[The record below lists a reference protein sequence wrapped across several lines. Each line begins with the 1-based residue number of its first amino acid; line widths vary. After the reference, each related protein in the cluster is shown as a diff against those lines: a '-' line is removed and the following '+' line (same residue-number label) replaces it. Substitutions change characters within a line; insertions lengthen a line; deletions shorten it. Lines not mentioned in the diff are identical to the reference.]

1 MTYGLHMGLDWLLEK
16 YLRYTAYANIESY
29 IQLWVNTVESS
40 YEPKFIKRQNGH
52 RAFQL
57 CVHFFHP

>member
-1 MTYGLHMGLDWLLEK
+1 MGLDWLLEK

-40 YEPKFIKRQNGH
+40 HEPKFIKRQNGH
-52 RAFQL
+52 
-57 CVHFFHP
+57 

>member
-52 RAFQL
+52 
-57 CVHFFHP
+57 